1 LSDPLA
7 ELVKIDPKAIGVP
20 INDGSNEAKRK
31 LDKTVIVVNSV
42 GININTASK
51 HLLSYVSGI
60 GEKLAVLF
68 YTDLKMVLL
77 KIEAAE
83 KSTAF
88 GRKKRIRESLSFAFR
103 MLKPI
108 R

>member
-1 LSDPLA
+1 VEWEKSLL
-7 ELVKIDPKAIGVP
+7 KI
-20 INDGSNEAKRK
+20 
-31 LDKTVIVVNSV
+31 
-42 GININTASK
+42 
-51 HLLSYVSGI
+51 
-60 GEKLAVLF
+60 LF

-88 GRKKRIRESLSFAFR
+88 GRKAYQQGVAFIRFR